1 MDRFDLLQ
9 FEDAQQM
16 FERRAKE
23 AESRKKKFADIESL
37 GYCEGFTVYCYCKDE
52 LSWVYPRTSFSWD
65 KDKYPHNDPN
75 RKIFLCRNCAEA
87 CESYWYDQWQEYYSG
102 LL

>member
-1 MDRFDLLQ
+1 MDRFELLQ

-23 AESRKKKFADIESL
+23 SESRKKKLANIEEL
-37 GYCEGFTVYCYCKDE
+37 GYCEGFEEWCYCKDD
-52 LSWVYPRTSFSWD
+52 LSWVFPRTSYQWD
-65 KDKYPHNDPN
+65 KDKHPHNDPN
-75 RKIFLCRNCAEA
+75 RKLFLCRNCGEA
-87 CESYWYDQWQEYYSG
+87 CEAYWDQQWGDYYAG